1 MNNHN
6 TTTANESLQPT
17 QLDMGFD
24 FDQFLA
30 PPKPTTNNATPKPE
44 PVAEP
49 RQVPP
54 CLPAAHG
61 QHGPS
66 GRDRRYSG
74 QCSGAAGRLRRAPIR
89 PQALQVS
96 AARLR

>member
-6 TTTANESLQPT
+6 TTTANESLPPT

-49 RQVPP
+49 VPP
-54 CLPAAHG
+54 KQSF
-61 QHGPS
+61 QHLELKS
-66 GRDRRYSG
+66 TKELDKIEVKD
-74 QCSGAAGRLRRAPIR
+74 LMIFKD
-89 PQALQVS
+89 VE
-96 AARLR
+96 